1 MQERDLFTLNL
12 AYLGTA
18 RDLLVAGERRRAQVL
33 LGISDAFGQ
42 LLERA
47 SLESMLALA
56 RPGLLCFQPRLSDR
70 VLREMRRALDDA
82 ALLRCHAA
90 LAAVTAVHED
100 RGSY

>member
-18 RDLLVAGERRRAQVL
+18 RELLAAGEHRRAQVL
-33 LGISDAFGQ
+33 LGISDAFAQ

-47 SLESMLALA
+47 SADSVLALA
-56 RPGLLCFQPRLSDR
+56 RPGLLCFQPRVSDR

-90 LAAVTAVHED
+90 LAAVSAVRED
-100 RGSY
+100 GGSY